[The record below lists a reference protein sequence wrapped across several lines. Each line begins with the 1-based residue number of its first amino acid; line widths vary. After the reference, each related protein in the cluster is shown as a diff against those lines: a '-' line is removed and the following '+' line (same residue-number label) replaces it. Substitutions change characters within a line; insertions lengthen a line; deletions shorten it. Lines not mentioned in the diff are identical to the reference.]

1 MNTKSSALVGWLS
14 YTAAFAV
21 GYFVFFNGSGGRK
34 EKIAE
39 ADRLLKEREEREK
52 IEEDR
57 IRAQRAALKQHK
69 ILEVSPPSSSPPGDA
84 K

>member
-39 ADRLLKEREEREK
+39 ADRLLREREEREK

-57 IRAQRAALKQHK
+57 IRAERASLKQQKTLLHTT
-69 ILEVSPPSSSPPGDA
+69 PPEDA